1 MPCNFI
7 ALLSLDIQADFRG
20 VKKESVFF
28 AEFGYLSVQ
37 RKISV
42 SSVSDYREF
51 SYGGLNS

>member
-28 AEFGYLSVQ
+28 AEFGYLSV
-37 RKISV
+37 
-42 SSVSDYREF
+42 
-51 SYGGLNS
+51 